1 MTEAPT
7 HQYQSP
13 GEILRRIAQVVAFA
27 EGSTPEVRVGDPAEF
42 DSLNQVFPVGLPD
55 ALLDLYRESDPVSL
69 TVPLAGEDI
78 DFIPLSD
85 IADVHSEEGLNPD
98 LIPFARAGR
107 TLICLKASPETAGG
121 DGGVL
126 ALSRVGG
133 AWEADTAASSLV
145 NFLSVLV
152 EVLNILGLGT
162 TTQSG
167 DAATTGTGGSA
178 LMTPTTSPELLIAIE
193 NIVERI
199 DPGNA
204 DFWIDLVS

>member
-1 MTEAPT
+1 MTEPPT
-7 HQYQSP
+7 NDQPSA

-27 EGSTPEVRVGDPAEF
+27 EGSTPEVRVGDSAEL
-42 DSLNQVFPVGLPD
+42 DSLDQMFPAGLPL

-85 IADVHSEEGLNPD
+85 IADVHSEEGLDPD

-107 TLICLKASPETAGG
+107 TLICLKASPESAGG

-133 AWEADTAASSLV
+133 AWEADPAASSLV
-145 NFLSVLV
+145 NFLSVLA
-152 EVLNILGLGT
+152 EVLNVLGLGT
-162 TTQSG
+162 ASRSG
-167 DAATTGTGGSA
+167 DPATAEPGGSA
-178 LMTPTTSPELLIAIE
+178 LVAPSSSPELLITLE
-193 NIVERI
+193 NAVERI
-199 DPGNA
+199 DPGHA
-204 DFWIDLVS
+204 DFWIELVS